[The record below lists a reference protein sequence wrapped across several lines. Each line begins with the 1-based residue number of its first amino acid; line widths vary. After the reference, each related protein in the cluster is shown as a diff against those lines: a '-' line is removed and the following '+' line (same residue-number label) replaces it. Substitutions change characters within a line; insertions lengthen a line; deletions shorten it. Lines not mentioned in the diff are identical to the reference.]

1 MKVAVPNSN
10 FLYSSRNYRSASCP
24 VREIPSVISLQQQQ
38 QLTTQQQPQL
48 KKTKTVDGLKDAEVV
63 EGPPASSIHLLN
75 AGVPG
80 RMERSLTQRFKD
92 KIKRGV
98 HRVSL
103 KRRKKDKKRGKEHGS
118 PLQSGDED
126 SPDVLSHNDLSEPQ
140 QLGGAAGGI

>member
-1 MKVAVPNSN
+1 M
-10 FLYSSRNYRSASCP
+10 
-24 VREIPSVISLQQQQ
+24 
-38 QLTTQQQPQL
+38 
-48 KKTKTVDGLKDAEVV
+48 
-63 EGPPASSIHLLN
+63 LN

-103 KRRKKDKKRGKEHGS
+103 KRRKKDKKRRKEHGS
-118 PLQSGDED
+118 PVQSGDED

-140 QLGGAAGGI
+140 LGAAGGIQESAALVGP